1 MLFTFLSAY
10 AEDFSHVFTDV
21 LVRCYYNYG
30 YVTVHC
36 TILISVKNSAR

>member
-10 AEDFSHVFTDV
+10 AEDFSRVCTGV

-30 YVTVHC
+30 YVIVHC
-36 TILISVKNSAR
+36 TILISAKNSTR